1 MIKDKKL
8 TENFMLSEFLYSKWF
23 DKETQAKVI
32 MLYNE
37 CKSVQYNIQKL
48 ANQLQAL
55 RNELGVPVII
65 NIAYRPVFY
74 ELSKGRDGTS
84 KHTKGEA
91 GDIKAQGLKP
101 KYVASKIEQL
111 INSGDMLQGGLGVYS
126 TFCHYDIFFD
136 KTNVRR
142 W

>member
-1 MIKDKKL
+1 MKQL
-8 TENFMLSEFLYSKWF
+8 TKNFNLSEFLYSKWF
-23 DKETQAKVI
+23 DKRTQALVI
-32 MLYNE
+32 KMYNE
-37 CKSVQYNIQKL
+37 TNSIQHNIQKL

-84 KHTKGEA
+84 KHTKGKA
-91 GDIKAQGLKP
+91 ADITAQGLKP
-101 KYVASKIEQL
+101 KYVAAKIEQ
-111 INSGDMLQGGLGVYS
+111 IISSGDMLQGGLGVYP
-126 TFCHYDIFFD
+126 TFVHYDIR
-136 KTNVRR
+136 KTKAR